1 MRGMVWV
8 VLAAF
13 ALILCIGIFCGAYS
27 SRISEEMQARVSTV
41 ASLAEEADTAQALAR
56 TRDLMGDWEKRSGL
70 ITMWVNH
77 EDVDE
82 VSLGL
87 ERLLVALE
95 AEEPFFARLY
105 LAQLQEALSH
115 IYHRDAFQLKN
126 IL

>member
-1 MRGMVWV
+1 MVWV

-70 ITMWVNH
+70 IAMWVNH

-87 ERLLVALE
+87 ERLE